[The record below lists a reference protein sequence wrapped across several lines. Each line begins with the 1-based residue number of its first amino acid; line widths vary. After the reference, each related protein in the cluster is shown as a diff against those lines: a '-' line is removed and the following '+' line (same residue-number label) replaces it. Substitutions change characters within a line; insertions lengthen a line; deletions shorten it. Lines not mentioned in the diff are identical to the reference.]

1 MIKKLKT
8 KAIILALVSL
18 FVLLVAIVSG
28 MTAINYNTLVKNADK
43 VINDF
48 ILNNELPVM
57 DEMEEFQHDD
67 DKFPPENDDGDKK
80 PKSEHHVVDKKDPPK
95 NFRELSH
102 FDYFVITVEG
112 EGNISRETY
121 GNMGDISDE
130 DVMDYTE
137 KVISQNDK
145 KGFVYIYRFKVI
157 ESDNETQI
165 LCLDCAK
172 EINGFFISLF
182 SGLLVSLVAYIVVS
196 IVLIF
201 LVGKIIG
208 PISESYEKQKRFI
221 TNAGHEM
228 RTPITIINAN
238 TDVLEMELDE
248 ENEAIKDIKNQTKRL
263 SDLTNDLVYL
273 SRMEE
278 QENDLPKIDF
288 PLSDVVEE
296 MVHSFHTLA
305 DEKGINIDAQ
315 ITPMLTLKGDSKAI
329 EKLVSILM
337 SNAVKYSP
345 KDATISVSLKKEGRQ
360 TVLKVSNPTECM
372 VNRENLSYVFE
383 RFYRSD
389 SSRNSQTGGHGIGLS
404 VAKVIVA
411 SQGGKIKATT
421 TDGKDFCITVI
432 F

>member
-1 MIKKLKT
+1 L
-8 KAIILALVSL
+8 S
-18 FVLLVAIVSG
+18 
-28 MTAINYNTLVKNADK
+28 
-43 VINDF
+43 
-48 ILNNELPVM
+48 VM
-57 DEMEEFQHDD
+57 DEMEEFPPDD
-67 DKFPPENDDGDKK
+67 DNFPPENDDGDKK
-80 PKSEHHVVDKKDPPK
+80 PKSEHHVIDKKDPPK

-102 FDYFVITVEG
+102 FDYFVITVKEEG
-112 EGNISRETY
+112 DISHETY

-130 DVMDYTE
+130 DVMGYTE
-137 KVISQNDK
+137 KVMFQNDK

-296 MVHSFHTLA
+296 MVHSFYTLA

-315 ITPMLTLKGDSKAI
+315 ITPMLTLKGDSKSI

-372 VNRENLSYVFE
+372 VSRENLSYVFE

-404 VAKVIVA
+404 VAKAIVA
-411 SQGGKIKATT
+411 SHGGKIKATT